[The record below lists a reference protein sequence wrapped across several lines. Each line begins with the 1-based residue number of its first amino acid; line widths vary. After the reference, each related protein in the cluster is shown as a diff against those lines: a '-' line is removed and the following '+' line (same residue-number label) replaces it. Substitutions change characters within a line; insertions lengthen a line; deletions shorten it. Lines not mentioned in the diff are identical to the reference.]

1 MRPASRLLLLL
12 GAWLALALPACLW
25 PEPWAAAWRAMGW
38 ALAALALA
46 DALLGLRLAAPA
58 LHRTLPRVLPMGV
71 WTPVQLRLSGPSVRG
86 RRVRL
91 FDGVP
96 PVMDIRHL
104 PQDLVPGPEAWTGLQ
119 YQVRPRQRGPCAFAP
134 ASLLL
139 ASPLGLWWRG
149 LQSGSAQAVK
159 VYPNFAPVRNYALLA
174 MAHRLQQL
182 GIHRRRRRGEGS
194 EFHQLRDYRSG
205 DSLRQLDWKAT
216 ARMRR
221 LISRDYQDEQ
231 DQQVVCLLDCGR
243 RMRTLDGPLSLFDH
257 TLTAVLLLAFV
268 ALREGDAV
276 GLLTFASDPP
286 ERWVPPRKTRGA
298 LDRLQAA
305 LHDLQPG
312 LRATDYLAAAEAAM
326 TRLRKRSLVVLITNL
341 RDEDAETLGPALDL
355 LRRRHRVVLASLR
368 EPDLDRALGEPI
380 LHFDQALRAG
390 AIDAYQEQRR
400 QAFARLDP
408 RGALALDVLPAQL
421 PVALVNRY
429 LAIKH
434 SGEI

>member
-1 MRPASRLLLLL
+1 
-12 GAWLALALPACLW
+12 
-25 PEPWAAAWRAMGW
+25 
-38 ALAALALA
+38 
-46 DALLGLRLAAPA
+46 
-58 LHRTLPRVLPMGV
+58 
-71 WTPVQLRLSGPSVRG
+71 
-86 RRVRL
+86 
-91 FDGVP
+91 
-96 PVMDIRHL
+96 
-104 PQDLVPGPEAWTGLQ
+104 
-119 YQVRPRQRGPCAFAP
+119 
-134 ASLLL
+134 
-139 ASPLGLWWRG
+139 
-149 LQSGSAQAVK
+149 
-159 VYPNFAPVRNYALLA
+159 
-174 MAHRLQQL
+174 
-182 GIHRRRRRGEGS
+182 
-194 EFHQLRDYRSG
+194 
-205 DSLRQLDWKAT
+205 
-216 ARMRR
+216 
-221 LISRDYQDEQ
+221 
-231 DQQVVCLLDCGR
+231 
-243 RMRTLDGPLSLFDH
+243 
-257 TLTAVLLLAFV
+257 
-268 ALREGDAV
+268 
-276 GLLTFASDPP
+276 
-286 ERWVPPRKTRGA
+286 VPPRKTRGA